1 MVIGSCSLEV
11 ISLCVNLHPRIA
23 LPPWISELA
32 AKHDAD
38 VHLDLTFRSQ
48 QLQHIINMSLR
59 GAVLNAAL
67 PHVNRTSF
75 TRRALVDAMR
85 SLPSSST
92 VANATETPVL
102 DASPS
107 ASTSAPPA
115 GLTSSSPESAETSD
129 QGLSETAAENALDV
143 LFGPGL
149 APARALVDAWCAQ
162 GLAQMT
168 PGGGSRRV
176 DEVLFDPLSRRLW
189 HSASAG
195 NSLLDAHA
203 LLATNH
209 TVGPSSIPIPPGA
222 TTLLQT
228 FSNILPLP
236 GSRAGPYGANTEIN
250 TMTALNLG
258 RIPTPPNPL
267 AGVQYA
273 WQIADRAV
281 NVARPNRGKGEM
293 REDRGFG
300 TEWYATRVAV
310 MMAYLEAG
318 E

>member
-1 MVIGSCSLEV
+1 
-11 ISLCVNLHPRIA
+11 
-23 LPPWISELA
+23 
-32 AKHDAD
+32 
-38 VHLDLTFRSQ
+38 
-48 QLQHIINMSLR
+48 MSLR
-59 GAVLNAAL
+59 AAVLNAAL
-67 PHVNRTSF
+67 PHVNRTGF
-75 TRRALVDAMR
+75 TRSALVEAMR
-85 SLPSSST
+85 SLPSSTT
-92 VANATETPVL
+92 VQNATETPVL

-107 ASTSAPPA
+107 ASSTPPPS
-115 GLTSSSPESAETSD
+115 GLTSSSPEPASAPSE
-129 QGLSETAAENALDV
+129 QGLSQTEAENALDV

-149 APARALVDAWCAQ
+149 GPARALVEAWCQQ

-189 HSASAG
+189 WSASAG
-195 NSLLDAHA
+195 SSLLDAHA

-209 TVGPSSIPIPPGA
+209 TIGPSSIPMPPGA
-222 TTLLQT
+222 GALFQAV
-228 FSNILPLP
+228 SNILPLP
-236 GSRAGPYGANTEIN
+236 GSRAGPYGANNEVN

-258 RIPTPPNPL
+258 RIPSPPNPL

-281 NVARPNRGKGEM
+281 NVARPNRGKGVM

-300 TEWYATRVAV
+300 TEWYTTRVGV

-318 E
+318 ESYPHRRRGKR

>member
-1 MVIGSCSLEV
+1 
-11 ISLCVNLHPRIA
+11 
-23 LPPWISELA
+23 
-32 AKHDAD
+32 
-38 VHLDLTFRSQ
+38 
-48 QLQHIINMSLR
+48 MSLR
-59 GAVLNAAL
+59 AAVLNAAL
-67 PHVNRTSF
+67 PHVNQTSF

-92 VANATETPVL
+92 VTNATETPVL

-107 ASTSAPPA
+107 ASSAAPPA
-115 GLTSSSPESAETSD
+115 GLTSSSPESAAAPAE
-129 QGLSETAAENALDV
+129 QGLSATSAENALDV

-162 GLAQMT
+162 GLAAMV

-189 HSASAG
+189 HSAAAGSA
-195 NSLLDAHA
+195 LLDAHA

-209 TVGPSSIPIPPGA
+209 TVGPSSIPAPPGA
-222 TTLLQT
+222 STLVQA

-236 GSRAGPYGANTEIN
+236 GARAGPYGANNEVN
-250 TMTALNLG
+250 TMTALNVG